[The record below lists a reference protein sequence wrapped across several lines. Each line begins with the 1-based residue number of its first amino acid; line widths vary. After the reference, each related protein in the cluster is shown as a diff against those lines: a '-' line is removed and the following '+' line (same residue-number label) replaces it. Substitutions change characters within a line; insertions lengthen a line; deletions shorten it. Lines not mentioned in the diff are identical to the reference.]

1 MSLTRREMCLLFP
14 SALLPALLVTK
25 QTQEQSTLPSVLYP
39 FDKLPVH
46 ISTTAAT
53 CAVLKGKLDT
63 GESVE
68 VHETTLPPGG
78 SVVSWTSTDSPVSSL
93 PFSTAQVAAVVEM
106 CTGNLSNGYSTEGRV
121 DCSCVCLVTR
131 RAGSKAD
138 GKSKHIS
145 RRVKDIF

>member
-39 FDKLPVH
+39 FDKLPLH

-63 GESVE
+63 GEYVE
-68 VHETTLPPGG
+68 VHEATLPPRGARHPPHRPAHAG
-78 SVVSWTSTDSPVSSL
+78 MC
-93 PFSTAQVAAVVEM
+93 AIREGAAANQV
-106 CTGNLSNGYSTEGRV
+106 NGRPTP
-121 DCSCVCLVTR
+121 
-131 RAGSKAD
+131 
-138 GKSKHIS
+138 
-145 RRVKDIF
+145 